1 MVSGTNSGRSGRD
14 AIGRDQHGDGARD
27 RARAVV
33 RRGRG
38 SFEGIRKE
46 KARTGSW
53 TEALTADMPR
63 DLAVLPRDA
72 RRATTGAAETAER
85 EAMEADGARARG
97 GRAAAG
103 ARTIDEAKMTS
114 ACASARDVPGRERRG
129 VEWHGSGLD
138 SDDGSLGLSIRRA
151 HVRPGGAEIHRSA
164 VCDDYS
170 DTGEQSERKAKFR
183 QRERRS
189 PPSSAPVPSF
199 DPSGRTVAPRSA
211 RRRATPS
218 RAKSSTQT
226 WRASPLTWRA

>member
-1 MVSGTNSGRSGRD
+1 MVRGRIPDRSGRD
-14 AIGRDQHGDGARD
+14 AIGRDEREDGARD

-38 SFEGIRKE
+38 SFEGIREE

-103 ARTIDEAKMTS
+103 ARTIDEAKTTS

-129 VEWHGSGLD
+129 VEWRGRGHD
-138 SDDGSLGLSIRRA
+138 SDDGPRLGLSILSPRSRRD
-151 HVRPGGAEIHRSA
+151 PPL
-164 VCDDYS
+164 CCM
-170 DTGEQSERKAKFR
+170 R
-183 QRERRS
+183 QRLWTQANSLRKKQNSATARRRS